1 MIRNR
6 VVSDEPIDLDPNELL
21 GLSQIAKVSGGVG
34 KTGGLG
40 QVLSKIGPEG
50 PPPTDPARRPLHSRL
65 LSKVGEKLPSL
76 VAPGATELNQPSLK
90 TFPGSRANPVA
101 HYAALIA
108 RNRNVAVPTFVASLK
123 DPVVQHCGPETA
135 SSRRSKGHYEAPQL
149 P

>member
-76 VAPGATELNQPSLK
+76 VAPGAARLLSKIGTEGPI
-90 TFPGSRANPVA
+90 NPQDA
-101 HYAALIA
+101 SLIA
-108 RNRNVAVPTFVASLK
+108 RLASK
-123 DPVVQHCGPETA
+123 IGGE
-135 SSRRSKGHYEAPQL
+135 GIG
-149 P
+149 